1 MQKKYQLRR
10 PLQKKIR
17 FDHEEWEYVKR
28 RIEASPFKN
37 FQNYARILCLTG
49 EIRMIDYS
57 NLNQL
62 NGEVNRIGNN
72 VNQIAKMAHRF
83 DEISEEDVQKLTDVI
98 LELKKMISNK
108 FEEELQKE
116 RMI

>member
-10 PLQKKIR
+10 PIPKMVR
-17 FDHEEWEYVKR
+17 FDQEEWEYVKR
-28 RIEASPFKN
+28 RIEASPFNN

-57 NLNQL
+57 NLHQL

>member
-17 FDHEEWEYVKR
+17 FDKEEWEYVKR
-28 RIEASPFKN
+28 RIEVSPFNN

-57 NLNQL
+57 NLHQL

-72 VNQIAKMAHRF
+72 INQIAKMAHRF
-83 DEISEEDVQKLTDVI
+83 DEISEDDVQKLTDVI

>member
-1 MQKKYQLRR
+1 M
-10 PLQKKIR
+10 
-17 FDHEEWEYVKR
+17 
-28 RIEASPFKN
+28 
-37 FQNYARILCLTG
+37 
-49 EIRMIDYS
+49 
-57 NLNQL
+57 
-62 NGEVNRIGNN
+62 NRIGNN